1 MKKTTINL
9 TLSAMFLALC
19 FVLPYLTGNNYQ
31 LGSMLLLMHIPVLL
45 CGFACGWPW
54 GLAVGFIAPLLRSVL
69 VGAPPM
75 PNTAV
80 PMAFELAAYG
90 LFAGLVYH
98 WLENTKLDFF
108 GSASP
113 KAKEAVSMYASLIIA
128 MLLGRVVWGVVK
140 FAFVSLFVADGVFT
154 MPMFFAGAFVTAWPG
169 IVIQIAIIPPI
180 IYALKRL
187 KITAQ

>member
-1 MKKTTINL
+1 MRKTTINL

-90 LFAGLVYH
+90 LFAGLLYH
-98 WLENTKLDFF
+98 ALENRNLF
-108 GSASP
+108 GSSA
-113 KAKEAVSMYASLIIA
+113 KTKEAVALYGSLIIA

-140 FAFVSLFVADGVFT
+140 FLFVSLFIPDGVFT
-154 MPMFFAGAFVTAWPG
+154 LPMFFAGAFVTAWPG
-169 IVIQIAIIPPI
+169 ILLQLVIIPPI
-180 IYALKRL
+180 VYALKRL
-187 KITAQ
+187 KLTAQ

>member
-1 MKKTTINL
+1 MKTTTKKL

-45 CGFACGWPW
+45 CGFACGWSW
-54 GLAVGFIAPLLRSVL
+54 GLAVGFIAPLLRSLL

-90 LFAGLVYH
+90 LFAGLFYH
-98 WLENTKLDFF
+98 WLSNASFKLF
-108 GSASP
+108 GSPSE
-113 KAKEAVSMYASLIIA
+113 KAKTAVALYGSLILA
-128 MLLGRVVWGVVK
+128 MLLGRVVWGLAK
-140 FAFVSLFVADGVFT
+140 FAFISLFIPDGVFT
-154 MPMFFAGAFVTAWPG
+154 MAMFISGAFVVAWPG
-169 IVIQIAIIPPI
+169 ILVQLVIIPPI
-180 IYALKRL
+180 VLALKRL
-187 KITAQ
+187 RFAA